1 MTNIDTIH
9 AVTDNLQ
16 SGLQNEGIRFSRKTY
31 DDEKNIPASLIPFGE
46 VIYQGEA
53 FEYTHGQRPGYVEA
67 RFVFKVVLKERDPVD
82 MMREEQGWVHR
93 IRGAITVDALNTGAL
108 LSSKLVS
115 RVTFTGVE
123 VMNRDY
129 ISVLVYRVSVRYRES

>member
-1 MTNIDTIH
+1 MTNIDTVSAI
-9 AVTDNLQ
+9 TDNMQ
-16 SGLQNEGIRFSRKTY
+16 SGLQKEGVRFSRKTY
-31 DDEKNIPASLIPFGE
+31 DDEKNVPASLIPFGE
-46 VIYQGEA
+46 VFYLGEA

-67 RFVFKVVLKERDPVD
+67 RFVLKVVLKERDPVD

>member
-1 MTNIDTIH
+1 MTNIDIVR
-9 AVTDNLQ
+9 AITDNMQ
-16 SGLQNEGIRFSRKTY
+16 SGLQKEGVRFSRKTY
-31 DDEKNIPASLIPFGE
+31 EDEKNVPASLIPFGE
-46 VIYQGEA
+46 VFYQGET

-67 RFVFKVVLKERDPVD
+67 RFVLKVVLKERDPVD

-93 IRGAITVDALNTGAL
+93 IRGILTVDALNTGAL
-108 LSSKLVS
+108 LSGKLVS

-129 ISVLVYRVSVRYRES
+129 ISVLVYRVSLRYRES